1 MKQDLRPK
9 ATASVGKSMT
19 VGAKIMANVG
29 FCLLLLTVVA
39 GLSIWQMSKIGV
51 EIAGIAER
59 DVPLTKALT
68 DITIHQLEQA
78 INFERAVRT
87 GEEMQ
92 THHSAHEEFAAAVK
106 KFKKLTD
113 MIDVEIEQA
122 KELADHSAHVTNVPA
137 ERAEFEMVSEKLS
150 AVAVEHAGY
159 DEKAKQAFQL
169 LASGNVEQVLTMMPE
184 IEAEEEDLDKTLE
197 NLLHEI
203 GTFTAHAAIT
213 AEEHEHFAVLLLSVA
228 TAIALI
234 VGTIVAYLIV
244 SRSINRPLKELV
256 DGLEALMA
264 GDLSFNVRVYAH
276 DEIGAVAGAFSRFK
290 ENVARTREMEAE
302 QVRLTEN
309 AARERKLAMAQ
320 LADEFDRSVGGVVET
335 MITAVNELQATAQS
349 MAGIA
354 EETSSQALVVS
365 AASEEAS
372 TNVQTV
378 AASAEEMSASIEE
391 IHRRV
396 LDASTASKQ
405 AVDEVSETD
414 AQMKTLTEVA
424 DKVGEVVSMIAD
436 IAGQTNLLALN
447 ATIEAAR
454 AGSAG
459 RGFAVVASEVK
470 ALAGQTATA
479 TEDIT
484 LQIQEIQAA
493 TTRTVGSMGNVA
505 EIIGVMD
512 EASSTIASAMEEQG
526 AVTQEIARSIQE
538 AATGTRQVAGN
549 ITGVTL
555 ASQEAGSAADQVMS
569 RATMLAEQAASLQSQ
584 TDKFVAEVR
593 TG

>member
-1 MKQDLRPK
+1 MKHELEEK
-9 ATASVGKSMT
+9 AAASVGRSMS
-19 VGAKIMANVG
+19 VGAKILANIG
-29 FCLLLLTVVA
+29 FCLFLLVVVA
-39 GLSIWQMSKIGV
+39 GLSIWQMTKIGV

-92 THHSAHEEFAAAVK
+92 THHSAQEEFAVAVE
-106 KFKKLTD
+106 KFKKLTTA
-113 MIDVEIEQA
+113 IDTEIEEA
-122 KELADHSAHVTNVPA
+122 KELAEYSAHMTA
-137 ERAEFEMVSEKLS
+137 SLEERTEFEMVSEKLS
-150 AVAVEHAGY
+150 AIGLEHADY
-159 DEKAKQAFQL
+159 DKKARQAFEL
-169 LASGNVEQVLTMMPE
+169 LSTGNVEQVLTLMPQ

-197 NLLHEI
+197 NLLSEV
-203 GTFTAHAAIT
+203 GAFTALAAIT
-213 AEEHEHFAVLLLSVA
+213 AEEHEHQAVILLGIA
-228 TAIALI
+228 TIIALVSGI
-234 VGTIVAYLIV
+234 FAAYLIV
-244 SRSINRPLKELV
+244 SRSINRPLTELV
-256 DGLEALMA
+256 RGLEALIA
-264 GDLSFNVRVYAH
+264 GDLSVNVRVYAN

-290 ENVARTREMEAE
+290 ENIARTREMEAE
-302 QVRLTEN
+302 QLRLTET
-309 AARERKLAMAQ
+309 AAQERKLAMAQ
-320 LADEFDRSVGGVVET
+320 LADDFDKSVGGVVET
-335 MITAVNELQATAQS
+335 MITAVDELQSTAQA

-354 EETSSQALVVS
+354 EETSSQSLVVS

-405 AVDEVSETD
+405 AVVEVSETD
-414 AQMKTLTEVA
+414 EQMKTLTGVA

-470 ALAGQTATA
+470 ALASQTATA

-484 LQIQEIQAA
+484 RQIQEIQVA
-493 TTRTVGSMGNVA
+493 TARTVGSMGNVSQ
-505 EIIGVMD
+505 IIGVID
-512 EASSTIASAMEEQG
+512 EASATIASAMEEQG

-538 AATGTRQVAGN
+538 AATGTQQVAGN
-549 ITGVTL
+549 ISGVTL

-569 RATMLAEQAASLQSQ
+569 RATMLAEQAASLQSEAN
-584 TDKFVAEVR
+584 KFIAEVR